1 MKRTALYN
9 EHIALG
15 ARMVPFA
22 GFEMPVQ
29 YEGVNA
35 EHLNVRQNVGLFDVS
50 HMGNFFVHGKNAGDF
65 LQYVTSNDVSKL
77 YPGKVQYSTLTNEH
91 GGIVDDLLVYILDQN
106 RYMLVVNAANIDKDF
121 GHLQKY
127 LNRFGDV
134 QLENQ
139 SAEWSIIAVQGP
151 RAPELMQRLTV
162 EPIEDMKFYTH
173 RKLTLSGIENVLIS
187 TTGYTGEKGWE
198 IYVPNEH
205 AVKIWRALLDAGQD
219 LGVKPAGLGAR
230 DTLRLEKGFC
240 LYGND
245 INDDTTPLEAGLGW
259 ITKLNTDFVGADVL
273 RRQKEEGLMRKLT
286 GFEITGRGI
295 PRHGYPIENEQ
306 GEVIGEVTSGTMS
319 PSLKKGIGM
328 GYVPPALAANGSEI
342 FIRIR
347 NKSIPA
353 RTIKMP
359 AI

>member
-1 MKRTALYN
+1 MKRTALYD

-50 HMGNFFVHGKNAGDF
+50 HMGNFFVSGKDAGNF

-77 YPGKVQYSTLTNEH
+77 FPGKVQYSTLTNEH
-91 GGIVDDLLVYILDQN
+91 GGIVDDLLVYMLDEN
-106 RYMLVVNAANIDKDF
+106 RYMLVVNAANIAKDF
-121 GHLQKY
+121 GHLQQY
-127 LNRFGDV
+127 TSRFGDV
-134 QLENQ
+134 QLDNR
-139 SAEWSIIAVQGP
+139 SDDWSIIAVQGP
-151 RAPELMQRLTV
+151 KSPELIQRLV
-162 EPIEDMKFYTH
+162 DEPIQDMKFYTH
-173 RKLTLSGIENVLIS
+173 RQVNLAGIENVLIS

-198 IYVPNEH
+198 IYTANKH
-205 AVKIWRALLDAGQD
+205 AAKIWRALLDAGKD

-230 DTLRLEKGFC
+230 DTLRLEKGYC

-245 INDDTTPLEAGLGW
+245 INDNTTPLEAGLGW
-259 ITKLNTDFVGADVL
+259 ITKLQTDFVGVDVL
-273 RRQKEEGLMRKLT
+273 RRQKEEGLTHRLT

-295 PRHGYPIENEQ
+295 PRHGYPIENEKGQ
-306 GEVIGEVTSGTMS
+306 VIGEVTSGTMS

-328 GYVPPALAANGSEI
+328 GYVPPELAANGSEI

-353 RTIKMP
+353 RTLKMP
-359 AI
+359 VV